1 MLPKGSRKECRYQ
14 IMNVRIIS
22 GLYGGRIIS
31 APDSKRTHPMSE
43 RIRNAL
49 FNSIHDEIA
58 GANILDAFA
67 GTGAIGIEALSRG
80 AASAVFLERDRLA
93 QKNLN
98 ENLELLNIGNAA
110 KLVKAP
116 VASWVSTYNGENF
129 DIIFADP
136 PFNDVQFSTVVR
148 LMGLL
153 KPGALMVLSHPGR
166 DECPTRSGVVVVD
179 NRSYGD
185 ATLTLFR
192 REE

>member
-1 MLPKGSRKECRYQ
+1 
-14 IMNVRIIS
+14 MNIRIIA
-22 GLYGGRIIS
+22 GRFGGRLIA
-31 APDSKRTHPMSE
+31 APAGRKTHPMGE

-49 FNSIHDEIA
+49 FNSIGDEIE
-58 GANILDAFA
+58 GAHILDAFA
-67 GTGAIGIEALSRG
+67 GTGSVGLEAISRG
-80 AASAVFLERDRLA
+80 AAHATFVEKDRTA
-93 QKNLN
+93 QKIIDANITTLN
-98 ENLELLNIGNAA
+98 VEDQT

-116 VASWVSTYNGENF
+116 VASWTNTYDGPLF

-136 PFNDVQFSTVVR
+136 PYHDVQFSTAIS

-166 DECPTRSGVVVVD
+166 DECPTRPGVVVVD

-185 ATLTLFR
+185 ATLVFFR